1 MRLPPIDP
9 ADMTPEQRGL
19 YDDMRAGI
27 AASYAGVQT
36 EDGRGA
42 LVGPFNPWL
51 HAEDIGKAIW
61 ALNRVLAAP
70 SSLPDQSREV
80 ATLVVGAHFRA
91 AYEVGSHRILA
102 RGSGL
107 TGETIKAIIAG
118 RRPIELTEVERCAH
132 DMASVLCGGGVVPVS
147 LYALALRL
155 FGARGTSELVHL
167 CGFYALTCM
176 TLNAFDVPGPEAS

>member
-1 MRLPPIDP
+1 MRLPTIDP
-9 ADMTPEQRGL
+9 ADMTSQQRGL

-42 LVGPFNPWL
+42 LLGPFNPWL
-51 HAEDIGKAIW
+51 HEEDIGKAVW
-61 ALNRVLAAP
+61 ALNRVLVAP
-70 SSLPDQSREV
+70 SSLPARLREV
-80 ATLVVGAHFRA
+80 ATLVVGARFRA
-91 AYEVGSHRILA
+91 AFEIGSHRVLA

-107 TGETIKAIIAG
+107 TGETIEAIIAG
-118 RRPIELTEVERCAH
+118 RPPNDLTEAERCAH